1 MLTFLKKFFK
11 PKHPPTAEA
20 PYKVETPKSVVVEG
34 VGSVEVPAVKPPGA
48 CGCGRSPTGLCV
60 GLHAVSEANW
70 AVHADNPNKSVAKKK
85 ATVTKAKSAAP
96 KTAAKPKKPRAPK
109 APKASA

>member
-34 VGSVEVPAVKPPGA
+34 VGSVEVPAV
-48 CGCGRSPTGLCV
+48 
-60 GLHAVSEANW
+60 SEANW

-85 ATVTKAKSAAP
+85 VTVTKAKSAAP